1 MLFHCMKKTQNITF
15 TGNKTKAL
23 DVLFNDTAIAQA
35 LYRMNVF
42 VVDHDPHG
50 QRLSNSM
57 MPDKDVMEQL
67 HYDPSKWLDYV
78 HEDDRER
85 VRLIWETVIVG
96 KKDIFEA
103 EYRFLVNGEYR
114 WIANKGTMVYRS
126 EDGQPELYI
135 AADRD
140 ITEERRLRQLLEEER
155 ERLAQLVIRDD
166 FLNIPN
172 RRYLETK
179 QSQFFA
185 NDGHTPVAVL
195 VLDIDNFK
203 QLNTH
208 LTHQGGDLVLERV
221 VKTLQTCLSRSDIL
235 ARYGGDEFVVILPN
249 TAFEDAQY
257 TAQRLL
263 DAVSQISIPEMNNAL
278 LSISVGLA
286 YCTPTPAEPF
296 WQYFEEADKLLLQA
310 KARGKAQVH
319 SKNLP

>member
-1 MLFHCMKKTQNITF
+1 MKKTQNTTF
-15 TGNKTKAL
+15 MGNKTKAL

-42 VVDHDPHG
+42 VVDHDPDG
-50 QRLSNSM
+50 QRISNSM
-57 MPDKDVMEQL
+57 MPDKDVMAQL

-103 EYRFLVNGEYR
+103 EYRFLVDGEYR

-235 ARYGGDEFVVILPN
+235 ARYGGDEFVAILPN

-278 LSISVGLA
+278 LSISVGLV
-286 YCTPTPAEPF
+286 YGTPTPAEPF